1 MAAAAKGA
9 REQIAFYASTPAY
22 RPVLELHGWGDLQ
35 PELNTLSKRG
45 EWEKMGELIDD
56 DVLNAFAVVAPL
68 DEVATEVRNRFD
80 DIVDRFSFYTPY
92 KADPEIWKV
101 RAGRLPLGLA
111 PTGEGGTAATPCA
124 LDARV
129 RLHSMWLE
137 DGKVPNWAE
146 QVTAI
151 ATAVSSLAL
160 LSAIGAVIFAARQAR
175 ETRIGRQAE
184 TAVEFFRRWNESSL
198 EETRRLVAQF
208 ETNEAL
214 RDAMVRFIAEN
225 SQSAYVLYREL
236 DYFEQLG
243 ALEKHGGFDFELIRS
258 FLGQRLI
265 DRWEMWQPTIE
276 VIGGRSAYPMF
287 DRLVAKVRAAG

>member
-1 MAAAAKGA
+1 M
-9 REQIAFYASTPAY
+9 
-22 RPVLELHGWGDLQ
+22 
-35 PELNTLSKRG
+35 
-45 EWEKMGELIDD
+45 
-56 DVLNAFAVVAPL
+56 
-68 DEVATEVRNRFD
+68 
-80 DIVDRFSFYTPY
+80 
-92 KADPEIWKV
+92 
-101 RAGRLPLGLA
+101 
-111 PTGEGGTAATPCA
+111 
-124 LDARV
+124 
-129 RLHSMWLE
+129 
-137 DGKVPNWAE
+137 PNWAE

-214 RDAMVRFIAEN
+214 RDAMVRFIGEN

-243 ALEKHGGFDFELIRS
+243 AMEKHGGFDFELINS
-258 FLGQRLI
+258 LLGQRLI

-287 DRLVAKVRAAG
+287 DHLVAKVRAAG

>member
-1 MAAAAKGA
+1 M
-9 REQIAFYASTPAY
+9 
-22 RPVLELHGWGDLQ
+22 
-35 PELNTLSKRG
+35 
-45 EWEKMGELIDD
+45 
-56 DVLNAFAVVAPL
+56 
-68 DEVATEVRNRFD
+68 
-80 DIVDRFSFYTPY
+80 
-92 KADPEIWKV
+92 
-101 RAGRLPLGLA
+101 
-111 PTGEGGTAATPCA
+111 
-124 LDARV
+124 
-129 RLHSMWLE
+129 
-137 DGKVPNWAE
+137 PNWAE

-214 RDAMVRFIAEN
+214 RDAMVRFIGEN

-243 ALEKHGGFDFELIRS
+243 ALEKHGGFDFELINS
-258 FLGQRLI
+258 LLGQRLI

-287 DRLVAKVRAAG
+287 DHLVAKVRAAG